1 MLKKML
7 IIFLLTGMIAPFP
20 METRAAEQP
29 KNVIFMVMDGT
40 NSDVITLSRW
50 YKGEA
55 LALDSILVGGVKTKS
70 LKSAITDSAA
80 AGTAMATGQKTT
92 IDFIGMVPARDDDGV
107 VRGRPVANILEAA
120 QDKGLATGIVA
131 TSPIQHATPAAFSA
145 HSVSRHRYED
155 IAMQQLHQGIDVI
168 LGGGRDYTEA
178 VKKSKKLGLLTTRA
192 ELLNANGTQLHG
204 NFAPID
210 MAYDFDRKKLHPDQP
225 SLQEMT
231 RKAINVLAKK
241 PNGFFLFV
249 EGSKVDFAAHKNDP
263 VGMISEVLAFDKAVS
278 EALNFAKDNGNTL
291 LIVTTDHGNSGLT
304 MGNKNTEGSYAETP
318 ADVFIKPIKKARL
331 TVTGATSQLKEDRSN
346 IKSVLSSYGLDH
358 LSKKQLKKLKKAEDF
373 RSGNGADDG
382 QPCAARFYYE
392 RSYR

>member
-1 MLKKML
+1 MIVLKKML

-131 TSPIQHATPAAFSA
+131 TSPIQHATQLATFR

-178 VKKSKKLGLLTTRA
+178 VKK
-192 ELLNANGTQLHG
+192 E
-204 NFAPID
+204 
-210 MAYDFDRKKLHPDQP
+210 
-225 SLQEMT
+225 
-231 RKAINVLAKK
+231 
-241 PNGFFLFV
+241 
-249 EGSKVDFAAHKNDP
+249 
-263 VGMISEVLAFDKAVS
+263 
-278 EALNFAKDNGNTL
+278 
-291 LIVTTDHGNSGLT
+291 
-304 MGNKNTEGSYAETP
+304 
-318 ADVFIKPIKKARL
+318 
-331 TVTGATSQLKEDRSN
+331 
-346 IKSVLSSYGLDH
+346 
-358 LSKKQLKKLKKAEDF
+358 
-373 RSGNGADDG
+373 
-382 QPCAARFYYE
+382 
-392 RSYR
+392 